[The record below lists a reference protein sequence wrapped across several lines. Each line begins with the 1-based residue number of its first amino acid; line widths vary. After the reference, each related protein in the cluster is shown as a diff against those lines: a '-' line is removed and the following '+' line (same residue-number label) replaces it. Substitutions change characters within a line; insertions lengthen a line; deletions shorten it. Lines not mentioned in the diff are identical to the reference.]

1 LATVKNYSLLI
12 FCFIFF
18 VLFLFAFL
26 CLFFAYQNLYTP
38 MKYTLICLVAFLAL
52 SHSSIKAQP
61 KTNPGGKTPTVKVD
75 NKNDKKKVTFS
86 DSVQVKIRQ
95 GTNPIYMGMDSA
107 YQKRI
112 QLAKID
118 DIYIPRDLYD
128 CFRELD
134 KSMEPDVK
142 KNFMAFTDEEV
153 DRRTHASLGKWIDHK
168 WSLTD
173 GSRLS
178 AYFTKMKVPHPDYM
192 VGIII
197 TSYHRH
203 LHKKDLKVQ
212 EQVERFR
219 KIWQKK
225 QKEEAAKML
234 NKK

>member
-1 LATVKNYSLLI
+1 
-12 FCFIFF
+12 
-18 VLFLFAFL
+18 
-26 CLFFAYQNLYTP
+26 
-38 MKYTLICLVAFLAL
+38 MKYTIICLAAL
-52 SHSSIKAQP
+52 FAINQNSLKAQP
-61 KTNPGGKTPTVKVD
+61 KTKPGEKTATVKID

-86 DSVQVKIRQ
+86 DSSQVKIRQ
-95 GTNPIYMGMDSA
+95 GKNAIYTGMDSV
-107 YQKRI
+107 YQERI
-112 QLAKID
+112 KLAKID

-134 KSMEPDVK
+134 KTMEPEVK
-142 KNFMAFTDEEV
+142 KTFMAFSDEEV

-212 EQVERFR
+212 EQVEQFR
-219 KIWQKK
+219 KLWQKK